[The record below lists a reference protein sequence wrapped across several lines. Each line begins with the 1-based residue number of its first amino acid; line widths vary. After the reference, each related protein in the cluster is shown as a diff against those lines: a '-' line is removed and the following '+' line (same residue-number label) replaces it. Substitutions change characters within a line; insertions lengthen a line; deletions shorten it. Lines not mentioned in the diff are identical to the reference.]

1 MDELETAINLAA
13 KLTLEEKIELI
24 SGADIWHTASNQKIG
39 LRQMLLSDGPSGVRG
54 EFDDERDNS
63 LNLPSGTALGSTW
76 SPSIVAEYGSHL
88 AMEAARKGVDVVLGP
103 TINLH
108 RSPLGGRHF
117 ESLSED
123 PYLSGALAVAY
134 TRSIQA
140 NGKAACPKHYVC
152 NDFETDRFNV
162 DVRVDSKT
170 LHEVYLRPFEDVVL
184 KASPWSLMS
193 SYNSVNGTTMSEN
206 SLLNNPLRTD
216 WKFDGVVVSDWE
228 AVRSVVAADADQDL
242 AMPGPRTPWSMEL
255 ADAVRNGAVAES
267 KIDQKIIRLLVLAQR
282 VGALGNVGTIPSKP
296 PKHNDIT
303 ASSVAF
309 ARKAV
314 AAGAVL
320 LKNDGVLPLDFAK
333 LKNLALLG
341 HNARAARTM
350 GGGSSTVHPKTCVSP
365 LEALR
370 QTLGDRASYS
380 IGAVVQLGIE
390 PVLPSQLSHPTGDE
404 SGVQVEFFNHDGK
417 VIFEEVRLLSNP
429 RWLGSKAP
437 VASAAAM
444 RLRTKF
450 TPEESGSKRF
460 GFASVQQVTMK
471 LNGRDFISTQL
482 EFEGNNPI
490 LAIFEPPHISKSFMF
505 EAGKSVDVDIWVD
518 LTGREDSNLSHILSF
533 SFGFED
539 DPSTGDELI
548 AQAVEAAKAAEV
560 AIVVVGTNDRVE
572 SEGFDR
578 KSLKLPGRQDELV
591 RAIAAVN
598 SNLIVIVNSGAPV
611 EMPWRD
617 AARAILLTYFPGQEM
632 GNGLVDIL
640 SGKVEPGGRL
650 PTTWGETLAQ
660 TPVTNC
666 EPRQPGNQVAYEE
679 GIHIGYRA
687 WLKAEAKPAF
697 EFGFGLGY
705 TSWSLS
711 AAQAPARVYEGKEF
725 KVRVDAANI
734 GKRSGRQV
742 IQVYASRK
750 NSVVER
756 PAMWLVGFAEV
767 EAAAQ
772 ESRSVE
778 VEISTRDF
786 AHWQDGWAYE
796 PGIFSLHIGS
806 SVEKIDH
813 TLQIELVES
822 TRQLSD

>member
-1 MDELETAINLAA
+1 MNELEYAEHLLAQLNLD
-13 KLTLEEKIELI
+13 EKIELL

-63 LNLPSGTALGSTW
+63 LNLPSGTSLGSTW
-76 SPSIVAEYGSHL
+76 SPSIVAEYGRQL

-123 PYLSGALAVAY
+123 PYLTGALAVAY

-140 NGKAACPKHYVC
+140 SGKAACPKHYVC

-162 DVRVDSKT
+162 DVRVDAKT
-170 LHEVYLRPFEDVVL
+170 LNEVYLRPFEDVAL

-206 SLLNNPLRTD
+206 ALLNNPLRTE

-228 AVRSVVAADADQDL
+228 AVRAVTSANAEQDL
-242 AMPGPRTPWSMEL
+242 AMPGPRTPWSVEL
-255 ADAVRNGAVAES
+255 SNAVRIGTVAES
-267 KIDQKIIRLLVLAQR
+267 TIDRKVIRLLVLAQR
-282 VGALGNVGTIPSKP
+282 VGALEKSGKIPLMP
-296 PKHNDIT
+296 PKHNEIP
-303 ASSVAF
+303 ASSVSF

-314 AAGAVL
+314 SSGAVL

-333 LKNLALLG
+333 LNNLAVLG

-370 QTLGDRASYS
+370 KSLGDRVSYS

-390 PVLPSQLSHPTGDE
+390 PVLPSQLSHPTRDE
-404 SGVQVEFFNHDGK
+404 PGVHVEFFNHDGK

-437 VASAAAM
+437 VAKAAAM

-450 TPEESGSKRF
+450 TPNESGSKLF

-471 LNGRDFISTQL
+471 LNGSDFISTQL
-482 EFEGNNPI
+482 EFLGENPI
-490 LAIFEPPHISKSFMF
+490 LAIFEPPHISKPFTF

-518 LTGREDSNLSHILSF
+518 LTGREDSNLAHILSF
-533 SFGFED
+533 SFGYED
-539 DPSTGDELI
+539 DPSKGDELI
-548 AQAVEAAKAAEV
+548 AQAVETAKNAEV

-578 KSLKLPGRQDELV
+578 KSLRLPGRQDELV
-591 RAIAAVN
+591 SAIAAVN
-598 SNLIVIVNSGAPV
+598 SNLVVIVNSGAPV

-617 AARAILLTYFPGQEM
+617 ATRAILLTYFGGQEM
-632 GNGLVDIL
+632 GNGLVDML
-640 SGKVEPGGRL
+640 SGAVEPGGRL

-666 EPRQPGNQVAYEE
+666 EPRQPENQVAYDE

-687 WLKAEAKPAF
+687 WLRAEKKPAF

-711 AAQAPARVYEGKEF
+711 APQVPARVCVGEEF
-725 KVRVDAANI
+725 KVTVDATNI
-734 GKRSGRQV
+734 GERSGRHV
-742 IQVYASRK
+742 IQVYASRQI
-750 NSVVER
+750 SAVER
-756 PAMWLVGFAEV
+756 PALWLVGFAEI
-767 EAAAQ
+767 EADAQ

-778 VEISTRDF
+778 VSLSSRDF

-796 PGIFSLHIGS
+796 PGNFDLHIGS

-813 TLQIELVES
+813 SVSFELIDS
-822 TRQLSD
+822 QQ